1 MDHHDRLAG
10 RKWLSRVNHV
20 HEPAARNPDGL
31 APTTRRCLEPG
42 EEEALP
48 LGGARGRVQ
57 RRARHCQDCLLRM
70 GRASDRA
77 RDVGKTWAYSIIA
90 RLRRQHPEEPP
101 IAPDFIAHVTENG
114 RIMGLLLQKVD
125 GEPACTDD
133 LPGCEAL
140 VRRLHGLGLIHG
152 DVNRYNFLVDRASE
166 GAGAHLVD
174 FEHVEG
180 FDDERAR
187 QELASLPAEL
197 AEETGRGSTVLLQ

>member
-1 MDHHDRLAG
+1 M
-10 RKWLSRVNHV
+10 
-20 HEPAARNPDGL
+20 
-31 APTTRRCLEPG
+31 
-42 EEEALP
+42 
-48 LGGARGRVQ
+48 
-57 RRARHCQDCLLRM
+57 
-70 GRASDRA
+70 
-77 RDVGKTWAYSIIA
+77 
-90 RLRRQHPEEPP
+90 
-101 IAPDFIAHVTENG
+101 TENG